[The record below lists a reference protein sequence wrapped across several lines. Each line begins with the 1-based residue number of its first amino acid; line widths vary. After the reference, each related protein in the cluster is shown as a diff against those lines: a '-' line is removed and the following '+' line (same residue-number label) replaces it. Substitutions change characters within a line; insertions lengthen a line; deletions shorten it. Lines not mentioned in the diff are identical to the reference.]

1 MFLDRAVPV
10 DLRPP
15 AGSRAVVEDLG
26 LAAIISAMAGDDVFL
41 SDVAV
46 AGLLSSVTDPQVLRH
61 RQDALADTVADVRT
75 VERLYALATEALDAL
90 HRHMFVGWGQQLP
103 ENSLYHSSTTLRE
116 LLPIL
121 RELRTIAADR
131 GGVFSS
137 PAFTD
142 LFADIVRDLAE
153 PALVGVARCLD
164 GLEQARDTRFAGR
177 LGDGGAGVDYHRVEL
192 RRRSLR
198 HRLRGASAVRFRV
211 DPDDV
216 EAAQELAAVEDRAL
230 RTIASTLLRSTTD
243 LGEYFRALR
252 WETGF
257 YLAAARLVA
266 ALRATGSPV
275 CRPTV
280 RAAPGFAA
288 RDLYDPGVALCA
300 GRRPVGNDVE
310 VERSLIVVTGPNQG
324 GKSTFLRSV
333 GAAQLLMQAGL
344 CVPAASFESAVHG
357 GVATHFRRR
366 EDAGLTMGALDE
378 ELARMDRI
386 VDTLA
391 PRSLLLC
398 NESFQTTNERAGA
411 WIARNVLWA
420 LIEADHTVVC
430 VTHLY
435 ELAARLHQERAAQF
449 LRAER
454 TPDGART
461 LRVVPGA
468 PHASSNGGELFQ
480 QIFGESPDPDA
491 AP

>member
-1 MFLDRAVPV
+1 MRVRLMFLDRAVPV

-280 RAAPGFAA
+280 RAAPGSPLETSTTRAWPCA
-288 RDLYDPGVALCA
+288 R
-300 GRRPVGNDVE
+300 
-310 VERSLIVVTGPNQG
+310 
-324 GKSTFLRSV
+324 
-333 GAAQLLMQAGL
+333 
-344 CVPAASFESAVHG
+344 
-357 GVATHFRRR
+357 
-366 EDAGLTMGALDE
+366 
-378 ELARMDRI
+378 
-386 VDTLA
+386 
-391 PRSLLLC
+391 
-398 NESFQTTNERAGA
+398 
-411 WIARNVLWA
+411 
-420 LIEADHTVVC
+420 
-430 VTHLY
+430 
-435 ELAARLHQERAAQF
+435 
-449 LRAER
+449 
-454 TPDGART
+454 
-461 LRVVPGA
+461 
-468 PHASSNGGELFQ
+468 
-480 QIFGESPDPDA
+480 DA
-491 AP
+491 APWATTSRSSDH